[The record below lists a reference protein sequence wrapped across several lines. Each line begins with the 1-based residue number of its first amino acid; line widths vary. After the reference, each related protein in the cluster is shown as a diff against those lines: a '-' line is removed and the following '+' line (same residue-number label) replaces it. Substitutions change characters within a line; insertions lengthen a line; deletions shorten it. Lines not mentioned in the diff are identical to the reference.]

1 MVIERDADAPAAA
14 GPVFLGLAPVIG
26 LAGDDV
32 QHLGELDLLD
42 DVTVGRGLVALLG
55 EVLHLEFQRVHAE
68 VVRQMVQMT
77 PYGPIQMDIT
87 TTGVN
92 LGEEEEL
99 LEIKTEYVLG
109 MNGQKVA
116 DCQMH
121 IRVTPKGSKETTF
134 FRA

>member
-1 MVIERDADAPAAA
+1 MEVRKK
-14 GPVFLGLAPVIG
+14 GPV
-26 LAGDDV
+26 
-32 QHLGELDLLD
+32 Q
-42 DVTVGRGLVALLG
+42 TN
-55 EVLHLEFQRVHAE
+55 
-68 VVRQMVQMT
+68 MVFETEKQNMTCYQT

-99 LEIKTEYVLG
+99 LEIKTEYILG

-134 FRA
+134 FRV

>member
-1 MVIERDADAPAAA
+1 MYSGECA
-14 GPVFLGLAPVIG
+14 G
-26 LAGDDV
+26 
-32 QHLGELDLLD
+32 
-42 DVTVGRGLVALLG
+42 
-55 EVLHLEFQRVHAE
+55 LHLSAFYTERLDVYK
-68 VVRQMVQMT
+68 RQ

-99 LEIKTEYVLG
+99 MEIKTEYVLG
-109 MNGQKVA
+109 KNGQKVA